1 MQACPGASWVPG
13 VRQVRGD
20 GTTGILWWAHRAK
33 PRLLGARAPP
43 TVGRGRGRRRRP
55 GKGAVAV
62 AADAAPARGLR
73 GEEACLAEGCVR
85 VAIRFKA
92 LGAVGRGE
100 GCWARSLGF
109 MSEQL

>member
-1 MQACPGASWVPG
+1 M
-13 VRQVRGD
+13 
-20 GTTGILWWAHRAK
+20 
-33 PRLLGARAPP
+33 
-43 TVGRGRGRRRRP
+43 
-55 GKGAVAV
+55 
-62 AADAAPARGLR
+62 
-73 GEEACLAEGCVR
+73 AEGCVR